1 MKALSHA
8 LIATGIALVVA
19 SASTRG
25 DGLEHSEPHGDCR
38 DNLPEAMSGY
48 LHRVKGEFCFVR
60 YFIADKD
67 AFLYAEG
74 MPSEAEG
81 PIGRIAMGSAYFAI
95 QEGPERIRIATHG
108 EAGSEVKG
116 WARRGDLLEDLYKAV
131 PLGEA
136 HDRGILVRA
145 GHLAGGI
152 EPNNEL
158 HLRVVSQPERGTIV
172 ARAPGV
178 DQGDPIFSWRWYYI
192 FDTERHGEDG
202 RVWGLLGRIPA
213 LRGEDLSP
221 RSTDELRIEK
231 VLNGWAP
238 LDEMTVWATHL
249 AVEVNTARA
258 AVEQRRGDQGPA
270 VVHSIDRPDAN
281 PMWVE
286 PIDDPWYKLGS
297 FVRQDPHG
305 MDRTLLRKAVIQPLG
320 KEYEYVEVASAAS
333 RTGRLAP
340 SELDELRR
348 KVEDAMDDLMRM
360 DIVFVVDATA
370 SMADDIE
377 TTRYL
382 IGEIGKTME
391 QAAGR
396 KEKVIVESPELGGI
410 DVSTALDIA
419 VSVIGFKDTEDVAQL
434 RRSEARKGNLE
445 GSEDHYYTTKA
456 YGKRL
461 DVIKKEA
468 KIDNAFD
475 RMIGDTNYLSGKEA
489 LYEGLREAFARD
501 AQGRERYWRESVVS
515 RVVVVLTDE
524 PGNSG
529 PDQLQALMAEM
540 PGFSEYERRI
550 MGKSG
555 DGSSGPDE
563 KKEKT
568 QVFTVFLGEQYC
580 YEDAPEFDCKAQ
592 FRANMEDITYG
603 RRIFDRKKRRE
614 QRIVRAIRS
623 MIAEYTA
630 ETETRYKALNEMF
643 VEELKEEGGARQVFR
658 ATSGLTRLAIG
669 MALERAGLTFEELR
683 KLNEVVYYSGY
694 VRVDE
699 IAPPPDQQS
708 EVVRDGPPPKWRMR
722 VMLRK
727 EDVLDLEAATKDV
740 CNGLSA
746 ILPPADPVGGWEP
759 PPWWEASTVDPKE
772 NIARLILLS
781 LDKIADG
788 KGYEGEEG
796 TKKLDIQV
804 KALLDSKKDLGEA
817 ARFLRVARWLP
828 LRPGGFLSSD
838 LKELLDRDI
847 AWFLGETERLCN
859 KHKGLRRI
867 LEDLTIPEDPA
878 TMSNADSDKKFWFY
892 RLGISSDTEVA
903 HVPIGYIP

>member
-19 SASTRG
+19 SASTRS

-213 LRGEDLSP
+213 LWDEDLSP

-270 VVHSIDRPDAN
+270 VVHSIDHPNAH

-286 PIDDPWYKLGS
+286 PIDTWYAPGS
-297 FVRQDPHG
+297 LVRWDPHG
-305 MDRTLLRKAVIQPLG
+305 MDRSLVRHAVIQPPVEG
-320 KEYEYVEVASAAS
+320 GEYVEVASFALLTRS
-333 RTGRLAP
+333 PVP

-377 TTRYL
+377 TTRML
-382 IGEIGKTME
+382 IGQIGETMAK
-391 QAAGR
+391 AAGS
-396 KEKVIVESPELGGI
+396 KEKVVVETPELGGDI
-410 DVSTALDIA
+410 EVSTALDIA
-419 VSVIGFKDTEDVAQL
+419 VSVIGFNGTVKSYAQ
-434 RRSEARKGNLE
+434 RRNMIMDQAEI
-445 GSEDHYYTTKA
+445 HM
-456 YGKRL
+456 
-461 DVIKKEA
+461 
-468 KIDNAFD
+468 AFD
-475 RMIGDTNYLSGKEA
+475 RMIGDTNYPSGKEA

-501 AQGRERYWRESVVS
+501 EQERERYWREGVVN
-515 RVVVVLTDE
+515 RVV
-524 PGNSG
+524 NR
-529 PDQLQALMAEM
+529 A
-540 PGFSEYERRI
+540 YRR
-550 MGKSG
+550 
-555 DGSSGPDE
+555 
-563 KKEKT
+563 
-568 QVFTVFLGEQYC
+568 
-580 YEDAPEFDCKAQ
+580 AW
-592 FRANMEDITYG
+592 
-603 RRIFDRKKRRE
+603 E
-614 QRIVRAIRS
+614 QRSRSDPGAHRGDAGLQRSRAAYSGHERGFVVAIR
-623 MIAEYTA
+623 
-630 ETETRYKALNEMF
+630 
-643 VEELKEEGGARQVFR
+643 EEGKRHKSSRSFWASGTAGAVPRSSTAR
-658 ATSGLTRLAIG
+658 RCS
-669 MALERAGLTFEELR
+669 ERT
-683 KLNEVVYYSGY
+683 
-694 VRVDE
+694 
-699 IAPPPDQQS
+699 
-708 EVVRDGPPPKWRMR
+708 WRTLHMGAESSTGKR
-722 VMLRK
+722 
-727 EDVLDLEAATKDV
+727 
-740 CNGLSA
+740 G
-746 ILPPADPVGGWEP
+746 
-759 PPWWEASTVDPKE
+759 ASNV
-772 NIARLILLS
+772 
-781 LDKIADG
+781 
-788 KGYEGEEG
+788 
-796 TKKLDIQV
+796 
-804 KALLDSKKDLGEA
+804 
-817 ARFLRVARWLP
+817 
-828 LRPGGFLSSD
+828 
-838 LKELLDRDI
+838 
-847 AWFLGETERLCN
+847 
-859 KHKGLRRI
+859 
-867 LEDLTIPEDPA
+867 
-878 TMSNADSDKKFWFY
+878 
-892 RLGISSDTEVA
+892 
-903 HVPIGYIP
+903 